1 MQFRGLLLLIGA
13 GAVAL
18 GASGAALAAKQGY
31 VTDTQDTVVRDGSGD
46 CVQTPRWSLDQ
57 AIEGC
62 PGYVAP
68 RVAEPTPPPPPPPP
82 PPMPQYRNL
91 TLEAGTLFEFDSSRI
106 RPEAGAQ
113 LRDLAADLRRSNAQV
128 QRVIIEGHTCS
139 IGTRAYNM
147 RLSADRANSVKNFL
161 VAEGVPA
168 EKIQT
173 VGYGPDRP
181 AFSNATNEGRIKNRR
196 VEITVDVV
204 EQVR

>member
-1 MQFRGLLLLIGA
+1 MQFRVLLLLISTGA
-13 GAVAL
+13 LAL
-18 GASGAALAAKQGY
+18 GASSAAFATKQGY
-31 VTDTQDTVVRDGSGD
+31 VTDSADSVVRDGSND
-46 CVQTPRWSLDQ
+46 CVQTPRWSLDK
-57 AIEGC
+57 AVEGC

-68 RVAEPTPPPPPPPP
+68 QVAEPAPPPPPP

-113 LRDLAADLRRSNAQV
+113 LRELAADLRRSNAQV
-128 QRVIIEGHTCS
+128 QRVIIEGHTCT

-147 RLSADRANSVKNFL
+147 RLSTDRANSVKNFL

-168 EKIQT
+168 DKIQT